1 MGESNTTIRVFK
13 YRLYP
18 RAAQEKNLWHVLNA
32 CRNLYNM
39 LLEERKLA
47 WEYEHKSISL
57 SQQENTTV
65 KQYRKTF
72 PYAQQMFSQTAQSV
86 AKQLDNAF
94 QAFFERLKAGDKK
107 VGYPRFKSHRQFN
120 SFEFKQYKSGIKID
134 GRRLKVFGIGR
145 VAVRW
150 HRPIEG
156 EIKIARI
163 IHKAGQWFVAFA
175 CETARRPELAKT
187 GRMVGVDV
195 GIAALITTSEGDKVE
210 HPQFYRQGQKRLRV
224 LQRALARK
232 RNGGRNRR
240 KAVLKVQRQ
249 HMHVANQRRDVLHKL
264 STALIE
270 TFDGVALE
278 ALRVRKM
285 VKNRHLSKSI
295 LDSGWA
301 LFKQY
306 LVYKAGS
313 AGREIRLVNPAYTS
327 RCCSG
332 CGQRYEDFSLSTR
345 WVNCECGLSLDRDHN
360 AAINILRKAGWDASV
375 QANVERG

>member
-1 MGESNTTIRVFK
+1 MAMRTYK

-18 RAAQEKNLWHVLNA
+18 TQSQEKNLWHVLNA

-47 WEYEHKSISL
+47 WEYERKSMSL
-57 SQQENTTV
+57 AQQENTTV

-107 VGYPRFKSHRQFN
+107 AGYPRFKARTHFS

-134 GRRLKVFGIGR
+134 GRRLKLFGVGR

-156 EIKIARI
+156 EIKTARI

-175 CETARRPELAKT
+175 CDVNAKPELLKT
-187 GRMVGVDV
+187 GRVIGIDV
-195 GIAALITTSEGDKVE
+195 GIAALITTSEGDKVA
-210 HPQFYRQGQKRLRV
+210 HPQFYREGQKRLRV
-224 LQRALARK
+224 LQRSLARK
-232 RNGGRNRR
+232 KKGGRNRR
-240 KAVLKVQRQ
+240 KALLKVQRQ
-249 HMHVANQRRDVLHKL
+249 QMHVGNQRRDVLHKL

-278 ALRVRKM
+278 ELRVRNM

-301 LFKQY
+301 MFKQF

-327 RCCSG
+327 KCCSD
-332 CGQRYEDFSLSTR
+332 CGQMFEDFSLSTR
-345 WVNCECGLSLDRDHN
+345 WVKCDCGLSLDRDHN

-375 QANVERG
+375 QANVERS